1 MGGVQGHGGPLNI
14 GNFTSV
20 SSGGGH
26 VMHNSGNHT
35 AISGGRKQT
44 ADNHAYTLYKPNKP
58 NARGK
63 FSNGGGSIGGD
74 PNGSFDNSGFNNS
87 GLMDNKN
94 YNINN
99 FSTNP
104 NTTASRFY
112 NPKNNG
118 GSPHQNNLMNDTQTR
133 FMQNLQNNRPKMLNN
148 AIGGNNNN

>member
-1 MGGVQGHGGPLNI
+1 MGGAQGHNNPLNI

-20 SSGGGH
+20 SSGGGIVQH
-26 VMHNSGNHT
+26 GGAGNHT
-35 AISGGRKQT
+35 AISGGRKHT

-74 PNGSFDNSGFNNS
+74 HNGSFDTTGYGNSSMMGA
-87 GLMDNKN
+87 DKN
-94 YNINN
+94 LNINN

-112 NPKNNG
+112 NPKSG
-118 GSPHQNNLMNDTQTR
+118 GSPQQNNLMNDT
-133 FMQNLQNNRPKMLNN
+133 
-148 AIGGNNNN
+148 

>member
-1 MGGVQGHGGPLNI
+1 MGAAGGAGATGPLNI

-20 SSGGGH
+20 SSSGATGGH
-26 VMHNSGNHT
+26 VSHHHHHHNTASGNHT

-63 FSNGGGSIGGD
+63 FSNGGGSISGD
-74 PNGSFDNSGFNNS
+74 ANGSSFDNNVGYGAANMIGVDKSF
-87 GLMDNKN
+87 
-94 YNINN
+94 NINN

-112 NPKNNG
+112 NPKHAA
-118 GSPHQNNLMNDTQTR
+118 GSPH
-133 FMQNLQNNRPKMLNN
+133 
-148 AIGGNNNN
+148 

>member
-1 MGGVQGHGGPLNI
+1 MQNHNGPLNI

-20 SSGGGH
+20 SSGGGNVIAH
-26 VMHNSGNHT
+26 GNSGNHT

-63 FSNGGGSIGGD
+63 FSNGGGSISGD
-74 PNGSFDNSGFNNS
+74 ANGSFDNSGYGNNS
-87 GLMDNKN
+87 LMGGVDKN
-94 YNINN
+94 FNMNN

-112 NPKNNG
+112 NPKGAG

-133 FMQNLQNNRPKMLNN
+133 FM
-148 AIGGNNNN
+148 